1 MRLHTTF
8 HTARLGATEFKVVRP
23 ARTPARAV
31 LVDTSWFLNGRFD
44 QEAAQTAAGLWALAA
59 TSPRT
64 LVHLPIR
71 ANAKH
76 GPEGAPGGGR
86 PLDLVLL
93 HHSLQFAPSRWKE
106 LRGRLGPGRPRTV
119 DLPGPDPD
127 ADPGVPDL
135 HHRENHDRFH
145 QDIHSET
152 LFMTGSTT
160 MFRVGAGLFA
170 DLARRGPGQ
179 LVHHPG
185 THYCRSLYCH
195 PHDRDLHLEYC
206 EEWPAGQSGGSS

>member
-8 HTARLGATEFKVVRP
+8 HTARLGATEFKVIRP

-31 LVDTSWFLNGRFD
+31 LLDDTWHLNGWFD
-44 QEAAQTAAGLWALAA
+44 QEAARITAGLWALAA
-59 TSPRT
+59 TSPRS

-71 ANAKH
+71 ANAAG
-76 GPEGAPGGGR
+76 GPDAGTRR

-119 DLPGPDPD
+119 DLPGPG
-127 ADPGVPDL
+127 PGAEPGASDL
-135 HHRENHDRFH
+135 HHRENRDRFR

-152 LFMTGSTT
+152 LFMTGSART
-160 MFRVGAGLFA
+160 FRETAGLFA
-170 DLARRGPGQ
+170 NLARTGPGQ
-179 LVHHPG
+179 VFNHRG
-185 THYCRSLYCH
+185 RHYCRSLYCH
-195 PHDRDLHLEYC
+195 PCDRDLHLEYC
-206 EEWPAGQSGGSS
+206 EEWPRP